1 MLAALNILFMETQVS
16 NEKQVFSYCLCK
28 VFFQHHI
35 YMVPLAAT
43 FPLLEKL
50 HLRQVAQQCRYCKAY
65 NDRGKVYAISPSFD
79 QLQSEKQERQ
89 YHSPAIFNCQP
100 KQEQLQKEDI
110 LTLALSQFFPL
121 QFPDCQNKYTRV
133 FLKGH

>member
-79 QLQSEKQERQ
+79 QL
-89 YHSPAIFNCQP
+89 
-100 KQEQLQKEDI
+100 
-110 LTLALSQFFPL
+110 
-121 QFPDCQNKYTRV
+121 
-133 FLKGH
+133 